1 MDTMIMV
8 TEVAEKKADQEE
20 EFFPVLELL
29 VHLAHR

>member
-8 TEVAEKKADQEE
+8 TEVAEKKADREE
-20 EFFPVLELL
+20 EFFRVLELL